1 MSIEEEGS
9 ARSSSRDEEAS
20 VYSGSRDA
28 WALPFPFE
36 GIVLEDIVFNSKSS
50 DVAGI

>member
-1 MSIEEEGS
+1 MSIEGEGT
-9 ARSSSRDEEAS
+9 AGSSSRDEGVS
-20 VYSGSRDA
+20 MYSGSKDA

-36 GIVLEDIVFNSKSS
+36 RIVLEDMVFNSKSS